1 MGTENRQNGV
11 GVIRVINRGT
21 YEWGE
26 PIQFY
31 VEHLNYDDELSENR
45 SVTHELQD
53 NDIEIT
59 MSFQDFLDMLKE

>member
-1 MGTENRQNGV
+1 MGTENRQNEV
-11 GVIRVINRGT
+11 GVIRIINRAT

-31 VEHLNYDDELSENR
+31 VERLNYDDELSENR

-53 NDIEIT
+53 DDIEIT